1 MATSYNDV
9 YALNRIIK
17 NDPRLANINDY
28 ELNCLQFKYL
38 QFSISYFLYD
48 CLKDLTDRTD
58 PQTSLYTF
66 IGTGSDNEFLL
77 SPAPATGSMFV
88 VYVIVGDEQTL
99 ISDNT
104 FNSSTNIITLSVTP
118 ALNSTVRIYSY
129 TYGEFE
135 EDLND
140 REKNILAEGM
150 SVPYKEESA
159 ADQNAMKYIV
169 TGKSLRFF
177 SQANHI
183 QTMVGNVNNQMY
195 NTLNSLIS
203 EYTYK
208 SSTDNYAGLAGR
220 GSAV

>member
-1 MATSYNDV
+1 MATSYNDI
-9 YALNRIIK
+9 YTLNRVIK
-17 NDPRLANINDY
+17 NDPRLANIDGY

-66 IGTGSDNEFLL
+66 IGNGSDDEFLL
-77 SPAPATGSMFV
+77 DPVPEEDSIFV
-88 VYVIVGDEQTL
+88 VYVIDNGEQTL
-99 ISDNT
+99 ITNNT
-104 FNSSTNIITLSVTP
+104 FDSLTNIITLSIIPV
-118 ALNSTVRIYSY
+118 LNSSIKVYSY
-129 TYGEFE
+129 TYGEFN
-135 EDLND
+135 EDLDD
-140 REKNILAEGM
+140 REKNILSEGM
-150 SVPYKEESA
+150 NVPYKEESA

-183 QTMVGNVNNQMY
+183 QTMVDNVNNQMY

-208 SSTDNYAGLAGR
+208 SSTDKYSGLAGR
-220 GSAV
+220 GSGV